1 MMKILTV
8 ASPHAVATRDVY
20 TGHLA
25 AFKKVLG
32 PENVMSYDII
42 KRFNLFT
49 HFTEWL
55 ETNILRTE
63 ETGVKVPR
71 SFASNMLAAE
81 PVFGAA
87 HCFNGELG
95 NRADVVYLVSPM
107 YFPMT
112 MVELLRATGFKV
124 WAYFTECPYEDEFWS
139 RAQAPLMD
147 ACFVSDRQSLPRF
160 RMFNENSHYLPH
172 AYDPEVH
179 YPRRDTRTY
188 YTTQGGREWSR
199 SSPPVA
205 LPPPNDHDHVT
216 FVGTGF
222 PSRQAF
228 LESVDWT
235 DIDLRLWGNWWQV
248 EDESPLAPYVRR
260 RLVENH
266 TTAAIYRGSKIGV
279 SMHRS
284 ERFYRTGGVIDPNE
298 AYSIGPRAFELAA
311 CGLFQLSDS
320 RPELVDVFGEGNV
333 PTFETPEEL
342 ERLVRYYLKH
352 DDEREAIAR
361 HNLEAVQGHTF
372 EARARQMLSI
382 AA

>member
-1 MMKILTV
+1 MKILTV

-25 AFKKVLG
+25 GLKRVLG
-32 PENVMSYDII
+32 EENVMSYDII
-42 KRFNLFT
+42 KRFNMFT
-49 HFTEWL
+49 HFTEWM
-55 ETNILRTE
+55 ETKILKTE
-63 ETGVKVPR
+63 ETGRKLPR

-87 HCFNGELG
+87 HTFNGQLG
-95 NRADVVYLVSPM
+95 NIADVVYLISPM

-112 MVELLRATGFKV
+112 VVELLRSVGIKV

-147 ACFVSDRQSLPRF
+147 ACFVSDRQSLARF
-160 RMFNENSHYLPH
+160 RAFNPNTHYLPH
-172 AYDPEVH
+172 CYDPEVH
-179 YPRRDTRTY
+179 HPRRFPYRLSDAH
-188 YTTQGGREWSR
+188 
-199 SSPPVA
+199 A
-205 LPPPNDHDHVT
+205 LHRDNVIVGAPATNDHEHIM

-222 PSRQAF
+222 PSRQQF

-235 DIDLRLWGNWWQV
+235 DLDLRLWGNWWQV
-248 EDESPLAPYVRR
+248 EKDSPLHPYVRP

-266 TTAAIYRGSKIGV
+266 TTAALYRGSKIGI
-279 SMHRS
+279 SMHRT
-284 ERFYRTGGVIDPNE
+284 ERFYRTGGLIDKNE
-298 AYSIGPRAFELAA
+298 AYSIGPRAYELAA
-311 CGLFQLSDS
+311 CGLFTVSDP
-320 RPELVDVFGEGNV
+320 RPELVDVFGEGYV

-342 ERLVRYYLKH
+342 GRLVRYYLKH
-352 DDEREAIAR
+352 DDEREAITR
-361 HNLEAVQGHTF
+361 HNLEAVQGHTV